1 MTHYLQTSSTL
12 PSNWHQLFFLSSQSE
27 FFIFCLWLL
36 VMLPCLH
43 FHIDR
48 FYNLN
53 YTCLPTAIST
63 IMELSQ
69 LFIIEIYDSYKDLYV
84 AVNTL
89 ASTEGYVVIIKCSK
103 KIKEESCKKYRYNTI
118 RMRGLR
124 PKDLGYGILQQENM
138 NVFLW

>member
-1 MTHYLQTSSTL
+1 
-12 PSNWHQLFFLSSQSE
+12 
-27 FFIFCLWLL
+27 
-36 VMLPCLH
+36 MLPCLH

-103 KIKEESCKKYRYNTI
+103 KIKEESCKKYGYNTI